1 MRSFLLLAVLM
12 AVTHAAPVVR
22 SAANGQGGDGLDGLD
37 LSGVAAPTHHTG
49 NWAQHVA
56 ADAQTA
62 TNANGNNHGQV
73 LGQDDKAHFLVGTR
87 RR

>member
-22 SAANGQGGDGLDGLD
+22 STANGQGGDGLDGLD
-37 LSGVAAPTHHTG
+37 LSGVAAPTHHND

-56 ADAQTA
+56 TNAQPT
-62 TNANGNNHGQV
+62 TNANGKTHGQV
-73 LGQDDKAHFLVGTR
+73 VQQDGAHYLVGTR